1 MAMCLSM
8 ILLITGGSGSGK
20 SEFAENLAVKQK
32 SSELLY
38 IATMMPQ
45 DNESLQR
52 IARHQEQRRDKGFK
66 TLECYTDLQ
75 GIRLENSPVVLLEC
89 MSNLLANEMYSEDG
103 FVHKN
108 DNANKEGNANKESN
122 INKESNAYKESN
134 VNNDGA
140 IKDRDS
146 LIIEEI
152 INGIT
157 QLEQVCK
164 QVIIVSNEVFSDNG
178 SIYEETNR
186 YIKLLG
192 EINCRIAM
200 KADCVYEVVCGI
212 PVCQKGKI
220 V

>member
-1 MAMCLSM
+1 M
-8 ILLITGGSGSGK
+8 
-20 SEFAENLAVKQK
+20 
-32 SSELLY
+32 
-38 IATMMPQ
+38 
-45 DNESLQR
+45 
-52 IARHQEQRRDKGFK
+52 
-66 TLECYTDLQ
+66 
-75 GIRLENSPVVLLEC
+75 
-89 MSNLLANEMYSEDG
+89 
-103 FVHKN
+103 
-108 DNANKEGNANKESN
+108 
-122 INKESNAYKESN
+122 
-134 VNNDGA
+134 
-140 IKDRDS
+140 
-146 LIIEEI
+146 IIEEI